1 MSAKSQSDELA
12 RIRQERDLYL
22 RLLSLGAQ
30 QEIEP
35 FLKEALALIV
45 DITGARQGYLE
56 LHAEEEGAE
65 PAWWIGHDCSSDDVK
80 GIRSAISRG
89 IIAEALA
96 TGETVVTPSAMLDP
110 RFRKR
115 RSVQLERLG
124 AVLCA
129 PIGGDPT
136 LGVMYLRGGER
147 AGPFSDESFARAE
160 LFATHVGPLAERLL
174 LLRRTREIADP
185 ISPLR
190 QRLRLE
196 GVVGRSRALAA
207 VLQQAAQVAPL
218 DVNVLLTGGSG
229 TGKSQLARVIHDNG
243 PRGAHP
249 FVELNC
255 ATLPEA
261 LIENEL
267 FGSHAGGHSAAQRP
281 VQGKVSAA
289 EGGTLLLDE
298 IGELPLAAQAK
309 LLQLLQSKLYY
320 PLGAPDPVRTDVRVI
335 AATNTDLEEAV
346 KERRFREDLL
356 YRLQVLPIRLP
367 SLAER
372 REDVA
377 ELARH
382 FCAQA
387 SIRHDVRRL
396 ELSPGAVR
404 AIEAA
409 EWPGNVR
416 QLANAVEAAVIR
428 AAGGGASRVE
438 QLHVFP
444 SAAEAAGDD
453 DESLTFQEATRRFQR
468 GLLHQILGETGWNV
482 TETARRLDLARSHV
496 YNLIRAFKFERN
508 RESGR
513 ADTDD

>member
-1 MSAKSQSDELA
+1 MSAESRSDELA

-56 LHAEEEGAE
+56 LHSEEEGPE
-65 PAWWIGHDCSSDDVK
+65 PTWWIGHDCSSDDVK

-89 IIAEALA
+89 IIGEALA
-96 TGETVVTPSAMLDP
+96 TGDTIVTPSAMLDP
-110 RFRKR
+110 RFRDR
-115 RSVQLERLG
+115 RSVKLKRLE

-147 AGPFSDESFARAE
+147 AGPFSDESRARAE
-160 LFATHVGPLAERLL
+160 LFATHVAPLADRL
-174 LLRRTREIADP
+174 LLRRRTREATDP
-185 ISPLR
+185 IRPLR
-190 QRLRLE
+190 ERLRLE
-196 GVVGRSRALAA
+196 GVVGCSRALAV
-207 VLQQAAQVAPL
+207 VLEQAAQIAPL

-243 PRGAHP
+243 PRGPHP

-255 ATLPEA
+255 AALPEA

-267 FGSHAGGHSAAQRP
+267 FGSHAGGHSTAQRP

-298 IGELPLAAQAK
+298 IGELPLPAQAK

-320 PLGAPDPVRTDVRVI
+320 PLGASDPARADVRLI

-346 KERRFREDLL
+346 KERRFREDLF

-372 REDVA
+372 REDVV

-387 SIRHDVRRL
+387 SIRHGLQRL

-438 QLHVFP
+438 QRHVFP
-444 SAAEAAGDD
+444 SAAEAAGDEE
-453 DESLTFQEATRRFQR
+453 ESPTFQEATRQFQR
-468 GLLHQILGETGWNV
+468 GLLRQILEETGWNV
-482 TETARRLDLARSHV
+482 TEAARRLDLARSHV
-496 YNLIRAFKFERN
+496 YNLIRAFEFERD